1 LTIPSHINRLKYF
14 INIFNSQF
22 IRLPLQTKIKTFSR
36 GMRMKIALTIAL
48 SHDVKL
54 LILDEATAGMD
65 VSGREEVM
73 ELLEDFVA
81 QGGGILIS
89 SHFRNMR

>member
-1 LTIPSHINRLKYF
+1 
-14 INIFNSQF
+14 
-22 IRLPLQTKIKTFSR
+22 
-36 GMRMKIALTIAL
+36 MKIALTIAL

-73 ELLEDFVA
+73 ELLEDFCRA
-81 QGGGILIS
+81 RWRHLNIIAY
-89 SHFRNMR
+89 F